1 MDKKLLTVNEI
12 ATALWF
18 PMYHTP
24 QSIGNAYAMAI
35 SASALMPVGER
46 MLMIS
51 AIHQLMNAVANELSG
66 GRLLASADNSEV
78 LPHPPTEL
86 HIVV

>member
-18 PMYHTP
+18 PMYYTP
-24 QSIGNAYAMAI
+24 QTIGQAYAMAI
-35 SASALMPVGER
+35 SASALMPIGDR
-46 MLMIS
+46 MLMTS
-51 AIHQLMNAVANELSG
+51 AIHQLMNAIANELSG
-66 GRLLASADNSEV
+66 GRLLVEPNNSEV

>member
-1 MDKKLLTVNEI
+1 MDKKLSVEEI
-12 ATALWF
+12 AGALWF

-24 QSIGNAYAMAI
+24 DSIGKAYAMAI
-35 SASALMPVGER
+35 SASALMPRGDR
-46 MLMIS
+46 MLMTL
-51 AIHQLMNAVANELSG
+51 AIHQLMNAIANELSG
-66 GRLLASADNSEV
+66 GSLLVEANNADV

>member
-1 MDKKLLTVNEI
+1 MEKKLSVEEI
-12 ATALWF
+12 AGALWF

-24 QSIGNAYAMAI
+24 DSIGKAYAMAI
-35 SASALMPVGER
+35 SACALMPLGDR
-46 MLMIS
+46 MLMITS
-51 AIHQLMNAVANELSG
+51 IHQLMNSIAVELVPVST
-66 GRLLASADNSEV
+66 LATGINDT

>member
-1 MDKKLLTVNEI
+1 MEKKLSVADI
-12 ATALWF
+12 AGALWF

-24 QSIGNAYAMAI
+24 QSIGSAYAMAI
-35 SASALMPVGER
+35 SASALMPIGDR
-46 MLMIS
+46 MLMTS
-51 AIHQLMNAVANELSG
+51 AIHQLMNAIAVELVPVSTLEAG
-66 GRLLASADNSEV
+66 NV